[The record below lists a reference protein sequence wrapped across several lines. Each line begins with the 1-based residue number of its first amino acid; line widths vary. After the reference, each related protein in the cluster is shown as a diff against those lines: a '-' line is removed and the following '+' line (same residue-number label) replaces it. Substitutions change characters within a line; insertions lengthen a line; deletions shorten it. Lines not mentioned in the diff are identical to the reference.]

1 MISSMALTRLRPE
14 AALSP
19 VDFLAKYEAV
29 LRSRRIRVGASFAPE
44 QFGATSGADAAAV
57 ALRALQTA
65 VEDVGITDLRLGLRW
80 DHLCPDGET
89 FSDFYA
95 PFIEYCCTS
104 PLVQRLYFDI
114 GPIKTFRWP
123 EVHVPQP
130 VIDRLERVPPRGAA
144 IDAGTE
150 LAERSLAHVERTL
163 QYLGAEFGV
172 TKPVTFSVNE
182 PFNAFGPRRWT
193 MSERYLHQFVTTVI
207 ESHGFADVSFIVS
220 SAEAFHL
227 DRVAAFIR
235 AAIAEDPRL
244 QGRFTSGFNH
254 YPFLPPVVAMPIA
267 REVLDIARDW
277 HRRWR
282 GAARRN
288 WARAR
293 DPFYGY
299 RIEVSEAQCEPW
311 GPEQRAGNSVALYQH
326 VLADCI
332 DGILD
337 PQQDESVIRMWG
349 IEHQLQRAATADGA
363 ENRAIL
369 DLTRAINAL

>member
-1 MISSMALTRLRPE
+1 LTRLRPE

-19 VDFLAKYEAV
+19 VEFLAKYEAV
-29 LRSRRIRVGASFAPE
+29 LGARRIRVGASFAPE
-44 QFGATSGADAAAV
+44 QFGATPTTRDAAAFALQ
-57 ALRALQTA
+57 ALRAA
-65 VEDVGITDLRLGLRW
+65 VEDFGIADVRLGLRW
-80 DHLCPDGET
+80 DHLCPDGAS
-89 FSDFYA
+89 FSNFYA

-104 PLVQRLYFDI
+104 TLVRRLCFDI

-123 EVHVPQP
+123 EVHVPQA
-130 VIDRLERVPPRGAA
+130 VIDGLERVPPRGAV
-144 IDAGTE
+144 IDARTE
-150 LAERSLAHVERTL
+150 LAERSLAHVQRTL
-163 QYLGAEFGV
+163 QFLAAEFGV
-172 TKPVTFSVNE
+172 TESVTFSVNE
-182 PFNAFGPRRWT
+182 PFNPFGPRRWT

-207 ESHGFADVSFIVS
+207 EAPGFEDASFIIS
-220 SAEAFHL
+220 SAEAFQL

-235 AAIAEDPRL
+235 AAIAEDPRF

-254 YPFLPPVVAMPIA
+254 YPFLPPVVSMPIA
-267 REVLDIARDW
+267 REVLDIARGW

-282 GAARRN
+282 GAAERS

-293 DPFYGY
+293 DPLHGY

-311 GPEQRAGNSVALYQH
+311 GLEQRAGNSVALYQH
-326 VLADCI
+326 VLAECI

-349 IEHQLQRAATADGA
+349 IEHQLQRAATPDGA

-369 DLTRAINAL
+369 ELTGAINAL